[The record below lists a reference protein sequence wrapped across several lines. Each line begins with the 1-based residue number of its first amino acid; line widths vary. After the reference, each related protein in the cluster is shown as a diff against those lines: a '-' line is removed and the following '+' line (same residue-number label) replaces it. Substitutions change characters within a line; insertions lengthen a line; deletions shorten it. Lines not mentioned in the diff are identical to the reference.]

1 MAFRLEEYDTT
12 IAKQAQQ
19 ELFERIGP
27 VSNVQILYDRSDRSR
42 GTAFVTYSTSRDAQR
57 ALRDYNGANA
67 YGQPISVSLMPSGPS
82 GGGRPA
88 PSRGLDER
96 ISAPQ
101 RSLFDRIDDGGGAR
115 RGGRGERTR
124 RSESP
129 RSRRSDV
136 RGPAPEYIDRYVPGG
151 SGRDDSRRRDRD
163 RSRSPIRRGERGERG
178 GRGLPRRGGRRD
190 ERDDRS
196 TRPKGEGEGR
206 PRTGARPRKTADELD
221 AEMEDYWGGANGR
234 EDNVQKNEPVGGAG
248 ADAGGVAAD
257 VPAAGFTGGAAAQ
270 QDDMDDIDM
279 IE

>member
-1 MAFRLEEYDTT
+1 M
-12 IAKQAQQ
+12 
-19 ELFERIGP
+19 
-27 VSNVQILYDRSDRSR
+27 QILYDRSDRSR

-67 YGQPISVSLMPSGPS
+67 YGQPISVSLLPSGPS

-88 PSRGLDER
+88 PGRGLDER
-96 ISAPQ
+96 ITAPQ
-101 RSLFDRIDDGGGAR
+101 RSLFDRIDDGGAG
-115 RGGRGERTR
+115 RGGRGERRR

-163 RSRSPIRRGERGERG
+163 RSRSPMRRGERG
-178 GRGLPRRGGRRD
+178 GRRGGRRD
-190 ERDDRS
+190 DRDDRS
-196 TRPKGEGEGR
+196 ARPRGDGEGR

-221 AEMEDYWGGANGR
+221 AEMADYWGGANAG
-234 EDNVQKNEPVGGAG
+234 EDNVQKNEPVGGAA

-257 VPAAGFTGGAAAQ
+257 APAAGFTGAAAAQ
-270 QDDMDDIDM
+270 QDGMDDIDM